1 VLGHAYG
8 QRVTMRELS
17 TRMIEAVLDGEGLQG
32 VAELAAAEAGGPVA
46 IVLPP
51 RGLAARAPGGG
62 ELNGLAEY
70 AKARVADTKATA
82 ADPIALERS
91 IEAGGQVV
99 GVVLLLEG
107 QSEDGDQPVLVDRE
121 EVLRAAALAA
131 LAEVA
136 VADAR
141 EDAERKMRGG
151 LIEEL
156 RSHEVASAEATSK
169 AARLGCDL
177 ARGAIALV
185 AEIES
190 ASPSHATA
198 LVEAEYEGSLAELA
212 DGRLYAILPARGAI
226 TLVAEIESASP
237 SHATALV
244 EAEYEGSLAELA
256 DGRLYAILPARGGDD
271 APEKTLQAAG
281 RIAGRLRKH
290 GMAAVSSFYPDPGEL
305 HRAIREA
312 ELVLDVIT
320 REPEIAEAL
329 EEGIA
334 ASGVYRLLFRAL
346 ISDPGEVR
354 SFYRDTVEPLVRYDN
369 QYRSDLL
376 GTLEEYL
383 ASDCNMNATARAIFA
398 HRHTVAYRLERVKEL
413 TGLDPQIS
421 EDRERLGLGIKAYRI
436 LAPAL
441 PR

>member
-1 VLGHAYG
+1 M
-8 QRVTMRELS
+8 TMRELS
-17 TRMIEAVLDGEGLQG
+17 TQMIEAVLDGEGLQG
-32 VAELAAAEAGGPVA
+32 VAELAAVEAGGPVA

-70 AKARVADTKATA
+70 AKARVADTRATA
-82 ADPIALERS
+82 PDPIAMERS
-91 IEAGGQVV
+91 IVAGGQIV
-99 GVVLLLEG
+99 GVVLLLDLG
-107 QSEDGDQPVLVDRE
+107 SGDGGQPVLVDRE

-141 EDAERKMRGG
+141 EEAERKLRGG

-156 RSHEVASAEATSK
+156 REREVESAGATSK
-169 AARLGCDL
+169 AVRLGCDL

-185 AEIES
+185 AEISS

-198 LVEAEYEGSLAELA
+198 LVEAEYEGSLAEL
-212 DGRLYAILPARGAI
+212 
-226 TLVAEIESASP
+226 V
-237 SHATALV
+237 
-244 EAEYEGSLAELA
+244 

-271 APEKTLQAAG
+271 APERTLQAAG
-281 RIAGRLRKH
+281 RIANRLRKH
-290 GMAAVSSFYPDPGEL
+290 GVAAVSSFYPDPGEL
-305 HRAIREA
+305 HRAIKEA
-312 ELVLDVIT
+312 ELVLDVVT

-346 ISDPGEVR
+346 ISDPDEVR

-421 EDRERLGLGIKAYRI
+421 EDRERLGLGIKAYRT

>member
-1 VLGHAYG
+1 
-8 QRVTMRELS
+8 VTTRELS
-17 TRMIEAVLDGEGLQG
+17 TQMIEAVLDGEGLQG

-62 ELNGLAEY
+62 KLNGLAEY
-70 AKARVADTKATA
+70 ARARVADAEA
-82 ADPIALERS
+82 AAPDPIALERA
-91 IEAGGQVV
+91 IEAGGQPV
-99 GVVLLLEG
+99 GIVLLL
-107 QSEDGDQPVLVDRE
+107 GDESADREPRVKVDRE

-141 EDAERKMRGG
+141 EEAERKLRGG

-156 RSHEVASAEATSK
+156 RTREIDTAEVTSK
-169 AARLGCDL
+169 AARVGCDL

-198 LVEAEYEGSLAELA
+198 LVGAEYEGSLAELY
-212 DGRLYAILPARGAI
+212 DGRLYAILPARGAD
-226 TLVAEIESASP
+226 E
-237 SHATALV
+237 
-244 EAEYEGSLAELA
+244 
-256 DGRLYAILPARGGDD
+256 
-271 APEKTLQAAG
+271 APERTLRAAG
-281 RIAGRLRKH
+281 RIANRLRKH
-290 GMAAVSSFYPDPGEL
+290 GLAAVSSFYPDPGEL
-305 HRAIREA
+305 SRAIKEA

-320 REPEIAEAL
+320 REPQIADAL

-346 ISDPGEVR
+346 VSDPDEVR
-354 SFYRDTVEPLVRYDN
+354 SFYRDTVEPLVRYDD
-369 QYRSDLL
+369 QYRSDLF

-398 HRHTVAYRLERVKEL
+398 HRHTVAYRLERMKEL

>member
-1 VLGHAYG
+1 
-8 QRVTMRELS
+8 
-17 TRMIEAVLDGEGLQG
+17 
-32 VAELAAAEAGGPVA
+32 
-46 IVLPP
+46 
-51 RGLAARAPGGG
+51 
-62 ELNGLAEY
+62 
-70 AKARVADTKATA
+70 
-82 ADPIALERS
+82 
-91 IEAGGQVV
+91 
-99 GVVLLLEG
+99 VVLLLDDE
-107 QSEDGDQPVLVDRE
+107 STDRDPAVLVDRE

-141 EDAERKMRGG
+141 EEAERKLRGG

-156 RSHEVASAEATSK
+156 RSREIDTAEATGK

-185 AEIES
+185 ASIES

-198 LVEAEYEGSLAELA
+198 LVEAEYEGSLAEL
-212 DGRLYAILPARGAI
+212 
-226 TLVAEIESASP
+226 S
-237 SHATALV
+237 
-244 EAEYEGSLAELA
+244 
-256 DGRLYAILPARGGDD
+256 DGRLYAILPARGGDE
-271 APEKTLQAAG
+271 APERTLQAAG
-281 RIAGRLRKH
+281 RIAGRLRRH
-290 GMAAVSSFYPDPGEL
+290 GPAAVSSFYPDPGEL
-305 HRAIREA
+305 NRAIKEA

-320 REPEIAEAL
+320 REPQIAEAL

-346 ISDPGEVR
+346 ISDPEEVR

-383 ASDCNMNATARAIFA
+383 ASDCNMNATARTIFA

>member
-1 VLGHAYG
+1 
-8 QRVTMRELS
+8 MRELS

-70 AKARVADTKATA
+70 AKARSAETEATA
-82 ADPIALERS
+82 PDPIALERS
-91 IEAGGQVV
+91 IEAGGQIV
-99 GVVLLLEG
+99 GVVLLLDER
-107 QSEDGDQPVLVDRE
+107 SDDGEQPVLVDRE

-141 EDAERKMRGG
+141 EEAERKMRGG

-156 RSHEVASAEATSK
+156 RSHEVGGAEATSK

-185 AEIES
+185 AEIKS
-190 ASPSHATA
+190 ASPSHASA
-198 LVEAEYEGSLAELA
+198 LVEAEYEGSVAELA
-212 DGRLYAILPARGAI
+212 GGRLYAILPG
-226 TLVAEIESASP
+226 
-237 SHATALV
+237 
-244 EAEYEGSLAELA
+244 
-256 DGRLYAILPARGGDD
+256 RGGDD
-271 APEKTLQAAG
+271 APEKTLRAAG
-281 RIAGRLRKH
+281 RIANRLRKH

-312 ELVLDVIT
+312 ELVLDVIA

-346 ISDPGEVR
+346 ISDPDEVR
-354 SFYRDTVEPLVRYDN
+354 SFYRDTVEPLVRYDT

-398 HRHTVAYRLERVKEL
+398 HRHTVAYRLERIKEL

>member
-1 VLGHAYG
+1 
-8 QRVTMRELS
+8 MRELS

-32 VAELAAAEAGGPVA
+32 VADLAAAEAGGPVA
-46 IVLPP
+46 ILLPP
-51 RGLAARAPGGG
+51 RGLAARAPEAG
-62 ELNGLAEY
+62 EMNGLGEY
-70 AKARVADTKATA
+70 ARARLAQAEA
-82 ADPIALERS
+82 APPYPIAIERS

-99 GVVLLLEG
+99 GLVVLFED
-107 QSEDGDQPVLVDRE
+107 SETGAEPVLVDRE
-121 EVLRAAALAA
+121 EVLRATALAA

-141 EDAERKMRGG
+141 EEAERKIRGS

-156 RSHEVASAEATSK
+156 RAGELDTAETTAK

-177 ARGAIALV
+177 GRGAIALV
-185 AEIES
+185 AEISS

-198 LVEAEYEGSLAELA
+198 LVEAEYEGSLAEL
-212 DGRLYAILPARGAI
+212 
-226 TLVAEIESASP
+226 S
-237 SHATALV
+237 
-244 EAEYEGSLAELA
+244 

-271 APEKTLQAAG
+271 APERTLQAAG
-281 RIAGRLRKH
+281 RIAKRLRKH
-290 GMAAVSSFYPDPGEL
+290 GSAAVSSFYPDPGEL
-305 HRAIREA
+305 HRAIKEA
-312 ELVLDVIT
+312 ELVLDVVT

-346 ISDPGEVR
+346 ISDPEEVR
-354 SFYRDTVEPLVRYDN
+354 SFYRDTVEPLVRYDD
-369 QYRSDLL
+369 QYRSELL

-398 HRHTVAYRLERVKEL
+398 HRHTVAYRLDRVKEL

-421 EDRERLGLGIKAYRI
+421 EDRERLGLGIKAFRI

>member
-1 VLGHAYG
+1 M
-8 QRVTMRELS
+8 TMRELS

-32 VAELAAAEAGGPVA
+32 VADLAAAEAGGSVV

-51 RGLAARAPGGG
+51 HGLAARAPGGG
-62 ELNGLAEY
+62 GLNGLAEY
-70 AKARVADTKATA
+70 ARARVADTEATSP
-82 ADPIALERS
+82 DPVALERS
-91 IEAGGQVV
+91 IEAGGQTL
-99 GVVLLLEG
+99 GIVLLLDDLATDAE
-107 QSEDGDQPVLVDRE
+107 SPVKVDRD
-121 EVLRAAALAA
+121 EVLRAASLAA

-141 EDAERKMRGG
+141 EEAERKLRGG
-151 LIEEL
+151 LLEEL
-156 RSHEVASAEATSK
+156 RSREIGTAEATAK

-177 ARGAIALV
+177 GRGAIALV

-190 ASPSHATA
+190 GSPSHATA
-198 LVEAEYEGSLAELA
+198 LVEGEHEGSLAELS
-212 DGRLYAILPARGAI
+212 DGRLYAILPA
-226 TLVAEIESASP
+226 
-237 SHATALV
+237 H
-244 EAEYEGSLAELA
+244 
-256 DGRLYAILPARGGDD
+256 GGDE
-271 APEKTLQAAG
+271 APERTLQAAG
-281 RIAGRLRKH
+281 RIANRLRKH
-290 GMAAVSSFYPDPGEL
+290 GLAAVSSFYPDPGEL
-305 HRAIREA
+305 GRAIREA
-312 ELVLDVIT
+312 ELVLDLIT
-320 REPEIAEAL
+320 REPQIAEEL
-329 EEGIA
+329 QEGIA

-346 ISDPGEVR
+346 ISNPDEVR
-354 SFYRDTVEPLVRYDN
+354 TFYHDTVEPLVHYDT

-398 HRHTVAYRLERVKEL
+398 HRHTVAYRLDRVKEL

>member
-1 VLGHAYG
+1 
-8 QRVTMRELS
+8 MRELS
-17 TRMIEAVLDGEGLQG
+17 TRMIEAVLDGEGLHG
-32 VAELAAAEAGGPVA
+32 VAELAAAEAGGSVA

-70 AKARVADTKATA
+70 AKARVADTTATA
-82 ADPIALERS
+82 PGPIALERS
-91 IEAGGQVV
+91 IEAGGQMV
-99 GVVLLLEG
+99 GVVLLLDEP
-107 QSEDGDQPVLVDRE
+107 SADDDEPVLIDRE

-141 EDAERKMRGG
+141 EDAERRMRGG

-156 RSHEVASAEATSK
+156 RSHAVSTAEATSK

-177 ARGAIALV
+177 GRGAIALV

-190 ASPSHATA
+190 ASPSHASA

-212 DGRLYAILPARGAI
+212 DGRLYAILPARGA
-226 TLVAEIESASP
+226 
-237 SHATALV
+237 
-244 EAEYEGSLAELA
+244 
-256 DGRLYAILPARGGDD
+256 DD
-271 APEKTLQAAG
+271 APETTLRSAG
-281 RIAGRLRKH
+281 RIANRLRKH
-290 GMAAVSSFYPDPGEL
+290 GLAAVSSFYPDPGEL
-305 HRAIREA
+305 HRAIKEA

-320 REPEIAEAL
+320 RQPEIAEAL

-346 ISDPGEVR
+346 ISDADEVR
-354 SFYRDTVEPLVRYDN
+354 SFYRDTVEPLVRYDD

-398 HRHTVAYRLERVKEL
+398 HRHTIAYRLERVKEL

>member
-1 VLGHAYG
+1 M
-8 QRVTMRELS
+8 TMRELS
-17 TRMIEAVLDGEGLQG
+17 TQMIEAVLDGEGLQG
-32 VAELAAAEAGGPVA
+32 VAELAAVEAGGPVA

-70 AKARVADTKATA
+70 AKARVADTRATA
-82 ADPIALERS
+82 PDPIAMERS
-91 IEAGGQVV
+91 IVAGGQIV
-99 GVVLLLEG
+99 GVVLLLDLG
-107 QSEDGDQPVLVDRE
+107 SGDGGQPVLVDRE

-141 EDAERKMRGG
+141 EEAERKLRGG

-156 RSHEVASAEATSK
+156 REREVESAGATSK
-169 AARLGCDL
+169 AVRLGCDL

-185 AEIES
+185 AEISS

-198 LVEAEYEGSLAELA
+198 LVEAEYEGSLAEL
-212 DGRLYAILPARGAI
+212 
-226 TLVAEIESASP
+226 V
-237 SHATALV
+237 
-244 EAEYEGSLAELA
+244 

-271 APEKTLQAAG
+271 APERTLQAAG
-281 RIAGRLRKH
+281 RIANRLRKH
-290 GMAAVSSFYPDPGEL
+290 GVAAVSSFYPDPGEL
-305 HRAIREA
+305 HRAIKEA
-312 ELVLDVIT
+312 ELVLDVVT

-329 EEGIA
+329 DQGIA

-346 ISDPGEVR
+346 ISDPDEVR

-421 EDRERLGLGIKAYRI
+421 EDRERLGLGIKAYRT

>member
-1 VLGHAYG
+1 
-8 QRVTMRELS
+8 MRELS
-17 TRMIEAVLDGEGLQG
+17 TRMIEAVLEGEGLQG
-32 VAELAAAEAGGPVA
+32 VADLAAAEAGRPVA

-51 RGLAARAPGGG
+51 SGLAAQAPGGG
-62 ELNGLAEY
+62 ELNGIAEY
-70 AKARVADTKATA
+70 AKARVADVDASRP
-82 ADPIALERS
+82 DSIALERS
-91 IEAGGQVV
+91 IEAGGRTV
-99 GVVLLLEG
+99 GVVLLLEPESSSG
-107 QSEDGDQPVLVDRE
+107 EPVLVDGD

-141 EDAERKMRGG
+141 EEAERRMRGG

-156 RSHEVASAEATSK
+156 RSREIDTAETTTK

-212 DGRLYAILPARGAI
+212 DGRLYAILPARG
-226 TLVAEIESASP
+226 
-237 SHATALV
+237 
-244 EAEYEGSLAELA
+244 
-256 DGRLYAILPARGGDD
+256 GDD
-271 APEKTLQAAG
+271 APEKTLQGAG
-281 RIAGRLRKH
+281 RIATRLRKL
-290 GMAAVSSFYPDPGEL
+290 GTAAVSSFYPDPGEL

-320 REPEIAEAL
+320 REPEIAQAL
-329 EEGIA
+329 DEGIA

-346 ISDPGEVR
+346 ISDPEEVR
-354 SFYRDTVEPLVRYDN
+354 SFYSDTVEPLVRYDT

-398 HRHTVAYRLERVKEL
+398 HRHTVAYRLDRVKEL

>member
-1 VLGHAYG
+1 
-8 QRVTMRELS
+8 MRDLS
-17 TRMIEAVLDGEGLQG
+17 TRMIEAVLDGEGLRG

-46 IVLPP
+46 IVLPA
-51 RGLAARAPGGG
+51 RGLAARAPG
-62 ELNGLAEY
+62 EADLNGLAEY
-70 AKARVADTKATA
+70 ARARVAEANPA
-82 ADPIALERS
+82 PPQPIAHEIS
-91 IEAGGQVV
+91 IEAGGEPV
-99 GVVLLLEG
+99 GLVLLLAQEN
-107 QSEDGDQPVLVDRE
+107 QSEEAALVDRDG
-121 EVLRAAALAA
+121 VLRAAALAT

-141 EDAERKMRGG
+141 EEAERRLRGG

-156 RSHEVASAEATSK
+156 RTREVETAEATSK

-177 ARGAIALV
+177 GRGAIALV
-185 AEIES
+185 AEITS
-190 ASPSHATA
+190 SSPSHATA
-198 LVEAEYEGSLAELA
+198 LVEGEYEGSLAEF
-212 DGRLYAILPARGAI
+212 
-226 TLVAEIESASP
+226 S
-237 SHATALV
+237 
-244 EAEYEGSLAELA
+244 

-271 APEKTLQAAG
+271 APERTLEAAG
-281 RIAGRLRKH
+281 RIAARLRRH
-290 GMAAVSSFYPDPGEL
+290 GVAAVSSFYPDPGEL

-312 ELVLDVIT
+312 ELVLDVVR
-320 REPEIAEAL
+320 REPRIAEAL

-346 ISDPGEVR
+346 ISDREEVR
-354 SFYRDTVEPLVRYDN
+354 TFYRDTVEPLVRYDI

-383 ASDCNMNATARAIFA
+383 ASDCNMNATARAIYA
-398 HRHTVAYRLERVKEL
+398 HRHTVAYRLDRIREL
-413 TGLDPQIS
+413 TSLDPQIS

>member
-1 VLGHAYG
+1 
-8 QRVTMRELS
+8 VTMRELS

-32 VAELAAAEAGGPVA
+32 VAELAATEAGGPVA

-51 RGLAARAPGGG
+51 RGLAARAPDGG

-70 AKARVADTKATA
+70 AKARVAATRATA
-82 ADPIALERS
+82 PDPIAMERS
-91 IEAGGQVV
+91 IEAGGQIV
-99 GVVLLLEG
+99 GVVLLLDQRSG
-107 QSEDGDQPVLVDRE
+107 NGGQPVLVDRE

-141 EDAERKMRGG
+141 EEAERKLRGG

-156 RSHEVASAEATSK
+156 REHEVETAVATSK
-169 AARLGCDL
+169 AVRLGCDL

-185 AEIES
+185 AGISS

-198 LVEAEYEGSLAELA
+198 LIEAEYEGSLAEL
-212 DGRLYAILPARGAI
+212 
-226 TLVAEIESASP
+226 V
-237 SHATALV
+237 
-244 EAEYEGSLAELA
+244 

-271 APEKTLQAAG
+271 APERTLQAAG
-281 RIAGRLRKH
+281 RIANRLRRH

-305 HRAIREA
+305 HRAIKEA
-312 ELVLDVIT
+312 ELVLDVVS

-346 ISDPGEVR
+346 ISDPDEVR

-383 ASDCNMNATARAIFA
+383 ASDCNMNATARAIYA

>member
-1 VLGHAYG
+1 
-8 QRVTMRELS
+8 M
-17 TRMIEAVLDGEGLQG
+17 
-32 VAELAAAEAGGPVA
+32 
-46 IVLPP
+46 
-51 RGLAARAPGGG
+51 
-62 ELNGLAEY
+62 
-70 AKARVADTKATA
+70 
-82 ADPIALERS
+82 
-91 IEAGGQVV
+91 V
-99 GVVLLLEG
+99 GIVLLLTDETA
-107 QSEDGDQPVLVDRE
+107 DGDEQPVLVDRE
-121 EVLRAAALAA
+121 EVLRSAALAA

-136 VADAR
+136 VGDAR
-141 EDAERKMRGG
+141 EEAERKMRGG

-156 RSHEVASAEATSK
+156 RSHQVNTNEATSK

-185 AEIES
+185 AEIQS
-190 ASPSHATA
+190 ASPSHASA
-198 LVEAEYEGSLAELA
+198 LVEAEYEGSMAELA
-212 DGRLYAILPARGAI
+212 DGRLYA
-226 TLVAEIESASP
+226 V
-237 SHATALV
+237 
-244 EAEYEGSLAELA
+244 
-256 DGRLYAILPARGGDD
+256 LPARGGDD
-271 APEKTLQAAG
+271 APETTLRAAG
-281 RIAGRLRKH
+281 RIANRLRKH

-305 HRAIREA
+305 HRAIKEA
-312 ELVLDVIT
+312 ELVLDVVT

-346 ISDPGEVR
+346 ISDPDEVR
-354 SFYRDTVEPLVRYDN
+354 SFYRDTVEPLVRYDD

-398 HRHTVAYRLERVKEL
+398 HRHTVAYRLDRVKEL
-413 TGLDPQIS
+413 TGLDPQLS

>member
-1 VLGHAYG
+1 
-8 QRVTMRELS
+8 MRELS

-32 VAELAAAEAGGPVA
+32 VAELAAAEAGGTVA

-62 ELNGLAEY
+62 ELNGLSEY
-70 AKARVADTKATA
+70 AKARVAETDASA
-82 ADPIALERS
+82 PDPIALERS
-91 IEAGGQVV
+91 IEAGGQIV
-99 GVVLLLEG
+99 GVVLLLE
-107 QSEDGDQPVLVDRE
+107 DGAGETEEAVLVDRE
-121 EVLRAAALAA
+121 EVLRAASLAA

-156 RSHEVASAEATSK
+156 RSHEVNTAEATSK

-185 AEIES
+185 AQIES
-190 ASPSHATA
+190 ASPSHASA
-198 LVEAEYEGSLAELA
+198 LVEAEY
-212 DGRLYAILPARGAI
+212 D
-226 TLVAEIESASP
+226 
-237 SHATALV
+237 
-244 EAEYEGSLAELA
+244 GSLAELA

-271 APEKTLQAAG
+271 APETTLRSAG
-281 RIAGRLRKH
+281 RIANRLRKH

-312 ELVLDVIT
+312 ELVLDVVT

-346 ISDPGEVR
+346 ISDPEEVR
-354 SFYRDTVEPLVRYDN
+354 SFYGDTVEPLVRYDD

-383 ASDCNMNATARAIFA
+383 ASDCNMNATARSIFA

>member
-1 VLGHAYG
+1 MM
-8 QRVTMRELS
+8 MRELS

-70 AKARVADTKATA
+70 AKARVADPGVTA
-82 ADPIALERS
+82 PDPISLERS
-91 IEAGGQVV
+91 IEAGGQTV
-99 GVVLLLEG
+99 GVVLLLDEH
-107 QSEDGDQPVLVDRE
+107 SADGDEEAILVDRE
-121 EVLRAAALAA
+121 EVLRAAALAS
-131 LAEVA
+131 LAAVA

-141 EDAERKMRGG
+141 EDAERQMRGG

-156 RSHEVASAEATSK
+156 RSHEVNTAEATSK

-185 AEIES
+185 AQIES
-190 ASPSHATA
+190 ASPSHA
-198 LVEAEYEGSLAELA
+198 S
-212 DGRLYAILPARGAI
+212 
-226 TLVAEIESASP
+226 
-237 SHATALV
+237 ALV

-271 APEKTLQAAG
+271 APETTLRSAG
-281 RIAGRLRKH
+281 RIAARLRRH

-312 ELVLDVIT
+312 ELVLAVIT
-320 REPEIAEAL
+320 REPEIADA
-329 EEGIA
+329 
-334 ASGVYRLLFRAL
+334 
-346 ISDPGEVR
+346 
-354 SFYRDTVEPLVRYDN
+354 
-369 QYRSDLL
+369 
-376 GTLEEYL
+376 LEEYL

-398 HRHTVAYRLERVKEL
+398 HRHTVAYRLDRVKEL

>member
-1 VLGHAYG
+1 
-8 QRVTMRELS
+8 MRELS

-32 VAELAAAEAGGPVA
+32 VAELAATEAGGPVA

-51 RGLAARAPGGG
+51 RGLAARAPDGG

-70 AKARVADTKATA
+70 AKARVAATRATA
-82 ADPIALERS
+82 PDPIAMERS
-91 IEAGGQVV
+91 IAAGGQVV
-99 GVVLLLEG
+99 GVVLLLDQG
-107 QSEDGDQPVLVDRE
+107 SGDGGQPVLVDRE

-141 EDAERKMRGG
+141 EEAERKLRGG

-156 RSHEVASAEATSK
+156 REHEVETAVATSK
-169 AARLGCDL
+169 AVRLGCDL

-185 AEIES
+185 AGISS

-198 LVEAEYEGSLAELA
+198 LIEAEYEGSLAELV
-212 DGRLYAILPARGAI
+212 DGRLYAILPA
-226 TLVAEIESASP
+226 
-237 SHATALV
+237 H
-244 EAEYEGSLAELA
+244 
-256 DGRLYAILPARGGDD
+256 GGDD
-271 APEKTLQAAG
+271 APERTLQAAG
-281 RIAGRLRKH
+281 RIANRLRRH

-305 HRAIREA
+305 HRAIKEA
-312 ELVLDVIT
+312 ELVLDVVS

-346 ISDPGEVR
+346 ISDPDEVR

>member
-1 VLGHAYG
+1 MTG
-8 QRVTMRELS
+8 RELS

-32 VAELAAAEAGGPVA
+32 VADLAAAEAGAPVA
-46 IVLPP
+46 IVLPE

-62 ELNGLAEY
+62 ELNGLTEY
-70 AKARVADTKATA
+70 ARARVAETEASS
-82 ADPIALERS
+82 PHPVEMERAV
-91 IEAGGQVV
+91 EAGGEPV
-99 GVVLLLEG
+99 GLVLLLAEEG
-107 QSEDGDQPVLVDRE
+107 DASGPALPVDRD
-121 EVLRAAALAA
+121 EVLRAATLAA

-141 EDAERKMRGG
+141 EEAERRLRGG

-156 RSHEVASAEATSK
+156 RSRAIDAEEATSK

-177 ARGAIALV
+177 GRGATALV
-185 AEIES
+185 AEIDS
-190 ASPSHATA
+190 SSPSHATA
-198 LVEAEYEGSLAELA
+198 LLESEYEGSLAELA
-212 DGRLYAILPARGAI
+212 DGRLYAILPARGA
-226 TLVAEIESASP
+226 
-237 SHATALV
+237 
-244 EAEYEGSLAELA
+244 
-256 DGRLYAILPARGGDD
+256 DD
-271 APEKTLQAAG
+271 APERTLEAAG
-281 RIAGRLRKH
+281 RISGRLRNH
-290 GMAAVSSFYPDPGEL
+290 GTVAVSSFYPDPGEL

-320 REPEIAEAL
+320 REPRIAEAL
-329 EEGIA
+329 ERGIA
-334 ASGVYRLLFRAL
+334 AGGVYRLLFRAL
-346 ISDPGEVR
+346 ISDPDEVR
-354 SFYRDTVEPLVRYDN
+354 SFYEDTVEPLVRYDV

-398 HRHTVAYRLERVKEL
+398 HRHTVAYRLERVREL
-413 TGLDPQIS
+413 TALDPQIS

>member
-1 VLGHAYG
+1 M
-8 QRVTMRELS
+8 TMRELS

-32 VAELAAAEAGGPVA
+32 VAELAASESGGPVA
-46 IVLPP
+46 IMLPP
-51 RGLAARAPGGG
+51 RGLAARAPSGG

-70 AKARVADTKATA
+70 ATARIADAEA
-82 ADPIALERS
+82 SAPQEIALERS
-91 IEAGGQVV
+91 IEAGGQKV
-99 GVVLLLEG
+99 GIVLLLEG
-107 QSEDGDQPVLVDRE
+107 PSANGDGVLVDRD

-131 LAEVA
+131 LAAVA

-141 EDAERKMRGG
+141 EEAERRMRGG

-156 RSHEVASAEATSK
+156 RSRGIDGADATAK

-185 AEIES
+185 AEIET

-198 LVEAEYEGSLAELA
+198 LVAAEYEGSLAELS
-212 DGRLYAILPARGAI
+212 
-226 TLVAEIESASP
+226 E
-237 SHATALV
+237 
-244 EAEYEGSLAELA
+244 
-256 DGRLYAILPARGGDD
+256 GRLYAILPARGGDD
-271 APEKTLQAAG
+271 APERTLQAAG
-281 RIAGRLRKH
+281 RIAKRLRRL
-290 GMAAVSSFYPDPGEL
+290 GTAAVSSFYPDPGEL
-305 HRAIREA
+305 QRAIREA

-320 REPEIAEAL
+320 RQPEIAEAL
-329 EEGIA
+329 EQGIA

-346 ISDPGEVR
+346 ISDPDEVR
-354 SFYRDTVEPLVRYDN
+354 SFYRDTVEPLVRYDR

-376 GTLEEYL
+376 GTLDQYL

-398 HRHTVAYRLERVKEL
+398 HRHTVAYRLDRVREL
-413 TGLDPQIS
+413 SGLDPQIS

>member
-1 VLGHAYG
+1 
-8 QRVTMRELS
+8 MRELS

-46 IVLPP
+46 ILLPP
-51 RGLAARAPGGG
+51 RGLAARAPGEG
-62 ELNGLAEY
+62 EMNGLAEY
-70 AKARVADTKATA
+70 AKARVADTEANA
-82 ADPIALERS
+82 PSPIALERA
-91 IEAGGQVV
+91 IEAGGQTV
-99 GVVLLLEG
+99 GLVLLLESG
-107 QSEDGDQPVLVDRE
+107 DEDGKPEVLVDQE

-141 EDAERKMRGG
+141 EEAERKMRGG

-156 RSHEVASAEATSK
+156 RAKEIETAEATSK

-185 AEIES
+185 AEINS
-190 ASPSHATA
+190 S
-198 LVEAEYEGSLAELA
+198 
-212 DGRLYAILPARGAI
+212 
-226 TLVAEIESASP
+226 SP

-271 APEKTLQAAG
+271 APELTLQAAG
-281 RIAGRLRKH
+281 RIANRLRRH

-305 HRAIREA
+305 HRAIKEA

-320 REPEIAEAL
+320 REPQIAEAL
-329 EEGIA
+329 DEGIA

-346 ISDPGEVR
+346 ISDPDEVR

>member
-1 VLGHAYG
+1 M
-8 QRVTMRELS
+8 TMRELS

-70 AKARVADTKATA
+70 AKARVAETEAPAPDL
-82 ADPIALERS
+82 IALERS
-91 IEAGGQVV
+91 IEAGGRIV
-99 GVVLLLEG
+99 GVVLLLE
-107 QSEDGDQPVLVDRE
+107 SESADGEPLLVDRD

-141 EDAERKMRGG
+141 EEAERKMRGG

-156 RSHEVASAEATSK
+156 RSRDIDTAETTTK

-185 AEIES
+185 AEIKS

-198 LVEAEYEGSLAELA
+198 LVEAEYEGS
-212 DGRLYAILPARGAI
+212 I
-226 TLVAEIESASP
+226 
-237 SHATALV
+237 
-244 EAEYEGSLAELA
+244 AELA

-271 APEKTLQAAG
+271 APEKTLQGAG
-281 RIAGRLRKH
+281 RIANRLRKL

-305 HRAIREA
+305 HRAIKEA

-346 ISDPGEVR
+346 ISDPDEVR
-354 SFYRDTVEPLVRYDN
+354 SFYRDTVEALVRYDD

-398 HRHTVAYRLERVKEL
+398 HRHTVAYRLDRVKEL

>member
-1 VLGHAYG
+1 M
-8 QRVTMRELS
+8 TMRELS

-82 ADPIALERS
+82 PDRIALERS
-91 IEAGGQVV
+91 IEAGGRTV
-99 GVVLLLEG
+99 GVVLLLDQQHEEG
-107 QSEDGDQPVLVDRE
+107 EEPVLVDRE

-156 RSHEVASAEATSK
+156 RSREVDTAEATSK

-185 AEIES
+185 AEIGS

-212 DGRLYAILPARGAI
+212 N
-226 TLVAEIESASP
+226 
-237 SHATALV
+237 
-244 EAEYEGSLAELA
+244 
-256 DGRLYAILPARGGDD
+256 GRLYAILPARGGDD

-281 RIAGRLRKH
+281 RIANRLRKH

-329 EEGIA
+329 DEGIA

-346 ISDPGEVR
+346 ISDPEEVR
-354 SFYRDTVEPLVRYDN
+354 SFYRDTVEPLVRYDT

-383 ASDCNMNATARAIFA
+383 ASDCNMNATARSIFA

>member
-1 VLGHAYG
+1 
-8 QRVTMRELS
+8 MRELS

-32 VAELAAAEAGGPVA
+32 VAELAATEAGGPVA

-70 AKARVADTKATA
+70 VKARVADTRATA
-82 ADPIALERS
+82 PDPIARERL

-99 GVVLLLEG
+99 GVVLLLDQG
-107 QSEDGDQPVLVDRE
+107 SGDGGQPVLVDRE

-141 EDAERKMRGG
+141 EEAERKLCGG

-156 RSHEVASAEATSK
+156 REHEVETAVATSK
-169 AARLGCDL
+169 AVRLGCDL

-185 AEIES
+185 AGISS

-198 LVEAEYEGSLAELA
+198 LIEAEYEGSLAEL
-212 DGRLYAILPARGAI
+212 
-226 TLVAEIESASP
+226 V
-237 SHATALV
+237 
-244 EAEYEGSLAELA
+244 

-271 APEKTLQAAG
+271 APERTLQAAG
-281 RIAGRLRKH
+281 RIANRLRKH
-290 GMAAVSSFYPDPGEL
+290 GVAAVSSFYPDPGEL
-305 HRAIREA
+305 HRAIKEA
-312 ELVLDVIT
+312 ELVLDVVS

-346 ISDPGEVR
+346 ISDPDEVR

>member
-1 VLGHAYG
+1 
-8 QRVTMRELS
+8 MRELS

-32 VAELAAAEAGGPVA
+32 VAELAATEAGGPVA

-51 RGLAARAPGGG
+51 RGLAARAPDGG

-70 AKARVADTKATA
+70 AKARVAATRATA
-82 ADPIALERS
+82 PDPIAMERS
-91 IEAGGQVV
+91 IAAGGQVV
-99 GVVLLLEG
+99 GVVLLLDQG
-107 QSEDGDQPVLVDRE
+107 SGDGGQPVLVDRE

-141 EDAERKMRGG
+141 EEAERKLRGG

-156 RSHEVASAEATSK
+156 REHEVETAVATSK
-169 AARLGCDL
+169 AVRLGCDL

-185 AEIES
+185 AGISS

-198 LVEAEYEGSLAELA
+198 LIEAEYEGSLAELV
-212 DGRLYAILPARGAI
+212 DGRLYAILPA
-226 TLVAEIESASP
+226 
-237 SHATALV
+237 H
-244 EAEYEGSLAELA
+244 
-256 DGRLYAILPARGGDD
+256 GGDD
-271 APEKTLQAAG
+271 APERTLQAAG
-281 RIAGRLRKH
+281 RIANRLRRH

-305 HRAIREA
+305 HRAIKEA
-312 ELVLDVIT
+312 ELVLDVVS

-346 ISDPGEVR
+346 ISDPDEVR
-354 SFYRDTVEPLVRYDN
+354 SFYRDTVEPLVRYDS

-383 ASDCNMNATARAIFA
+383 ASDCNMNATARAIYA

>member
-1 VLGHAYG
+1 MTGGLCPPSVFD
-8 QRVTMRELS
+8 RMTMRELS

-32 VAELAAAEAGGPVA
+32 VAELAAAEVGGPVA

-82 ADPIALERS
+82 PDPIALERS
-91 IEAGGQVV
+91 IEAGGRRV
-99 GVVLLLEG
+99 GVVLLLEDE
-107 QSEDGDQPVLVDRE
+107 SADGEPPVKVDRE

-141 EDAERKMRGG
+141 EEAERKMRGG

-156 RSHEVASAEATSK
+156 RSREIDAAEATSK

-177 ARGAIALV
+177 SRGAIALV
-185 AEIES
+185 AQIES

-198 LVEAEYEGSLAELA
+198 LVEAEYEGSLPELA
-212 DGRLYAILPARGAI
+212 DGRLYAILPARGAD
-226 TLVAEIESASP
+226 E
-237 SHATALV
+237 
-244 EAEYEGSLAELA
+244 
-256 DGRLYAILPARGGDD
+256 
-271 APEKTLQAAG
+271 APERTLQAAG
-281 RIAGRLRKH
+281 RIANRLRKH
-290 GMAAVSSFYPDPGEL
+290 GLAAVSSFYPDPGEL

-320 REPEIAEAL
+320 REPQIAEAL

-346 ISDPGEVR
+346 ISDPEEVR
-354 SFYRDTVEPLVRYDN
+354 SFYRDTVEPLVRYDT

>member
-1 VLGHAYG
+1 
-8 QRVTMRELS
+8 
-17 TRMIEAVLDGEGLQG
+17 MIEAVLDGKGLRG

-46 IVLPP
+46 IVLPA
-51 RGLAARAPGGG
+51 RSLAARAPG
-62 ELNGLAEY
+62 EADLNGLAEY
-70 AKARVADTKATA
+70 TRAKVAD
-82 ADPIALERS
+82 ADPAPPQPIAHEAL
-91 IEAGGQVV
+91 IEAGGEPV
-99 GVVLLLEG
+99 GLVLLLAEDED
-107 QSEDGDQPVLVDRE
+107 SEKAALVDRDG
-121 EVLRAAALAA
+121 VLRAAALAT

-141 EDAERKMRGG
+141 EEAERRLRGG

-156 RSHEVASAEATSK
+156 RTREVETAEATSK

-177 ARGAIALV
+177 GRGAIALV
-185 AEIES
+185 AEITS
-190 ASPSHATA
+190 SSPSHATA
-198 LVEAEYEGSLAELA
+198 LVEGEYEGSLAEL
-212 DGRLYAILPARGAI
+212 
-226 TLVAEIESASP
+226 S
-237 SHATALV
+237 
-244 EAEYEGSLAELA
+244 

-271 APEKTLQAAG
+271 APERTLEAAG
-281 RIAGRLRKH
+281 RIAARLRRH
-290 GMAAVSSFYPDPGEL
+290 GVAAVSSFYPDPGEL

-312 ELVLDVIT
+312 RLVLDVVS
-320 REPEIAEAL
+320 REPRIAEAL
-329 EEGIA
+329 EQGIA

-346 ISDPGEVR
+346 ISDPDEVR
-354 SFYRDTVEPLVRYDN
+354 TFYRDTVEPLVRYDI

-383 ASDCNMNATARAIFA
+383 ASDCNMNATARAIYA
-398 HRHTVAYRLERVKEL
+398 HRHTVAYRLDRVREL